1 MSKYFKMDY
10 IRSLLTTNKHTIHI
24 GGKNGTRY
32 KQISAIGSGAT
43 SKVYLCEEEKYKTK
57 LNFFQFNMSIID

>member
-57 LNFFQFNMSIID
+57 